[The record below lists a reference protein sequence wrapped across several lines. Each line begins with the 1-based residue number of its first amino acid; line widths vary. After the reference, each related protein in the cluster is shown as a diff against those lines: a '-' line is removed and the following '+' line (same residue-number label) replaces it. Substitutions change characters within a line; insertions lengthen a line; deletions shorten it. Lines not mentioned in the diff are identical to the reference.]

1 MSSNT
6 VGDGKRM
13 AVASLV
19 LAGGALALS
28 VGAIASD
35 DVGSVAVPAAPVE
48 AASPATDPTTSAVS
62 GSADDL
68 GVFDDECVLRIR
80 GVWRC

>member
-1 MSSNT
+1 MSSNA
-6 VGDGKRM
+6 VGGGKRM

-19 LAGGALALS
+19 LAGGAVALA

-48 AASPATDPTTSAVS
+48 AASAATDPTTSAVS
-62 GSADDL
+62 GSAGDL
-68 GVFDDECVLRIR
+68 GVFDDDCVLRIR
-80 GVWRC
+80 GVWKC

>member
-1 MSSNT
+1 
-6 VGDGKRM
+6 M

-19 LAGGALALS
+19 LAAGAVALA

-35 DVGSVAVPAAPVE
+35 DVRSVAVPAAPVE
-48 AASPATDPTTSAVS
+48 AASPATDPPTSGVS
-62 GSADDL
+62 GPAVDL
-68 GVFDDECVLRIR
+68 GVFDDDCMLRIR